1 MRRLVD
7 IIAVTFTA
15 IVVAL
20 TSCNTTGCLD
30 NRSSIP
36 LADFYSSTTNKS
48 IATDSIEVGGVGAPG
63 DSLLIGVGDRASQV
77 YLPLRSDAS
86 MTAFYIAYKWKGMTP
101 AHNDTLK
108 IYYTSYP
115 YFASEECGAMYRYRI
130 TAIEHTSVLLDSVA
144 VLDSLVTNLEV
155 SMMRLY
161 FPTDEETQRS
171 STVKHLGL

>member
-7 IIAVTFTA
+7 IIVLTLVA
-15 IVVAL
+15 IIAGL
-20 TSCNTTGCLD
+20 SSCNTAGCLD
-30 NRSSIP
+30 NRSSLP
-36 LADFYSSTTNKS
+36 LADFYSSTTHKAIS
-48 IATDSIEVGGVGAPG
+48 TDSIEIGGIGAPG
-63 DSLLIGVGDRASQV
+63 DSLLVSVGDRASQV

-86 MTAFYIAYKWKGMTP
+86 MTAFYFAYKWKGMTP

-130 TAIEHTSVLLDSVA
+130 TGIEHTSILLDSVA

-155 SMMRLY
+155 AMMRLY

-171 STVKHLGL
+171 STIKSDGL